1 MNELIIRN
9 AGQYESTLA
18 ATGSPIRT
26 TTYGQRWQAVRDLAR
41 VAGVPEDEMSV
52 AAGRKGGA

>member
-18 ATGSPIRT
+18 VGAA
-26 TTYGQRWQAVRDLAR
+26 GQRSL
-41 VAGVPEDEMSV
+41 
-52 AAGRKGGA
+52 AGRVEGPGEGLGRDRDATEGAGG

>member
-18 ATGSPIRT
+18 AT
-26 TTYGQRWQAVRDLAR
+26 VRLR
-41 VAGVPEDEMSV
+41 AGHAPEPEWRGV
-52 AAGRKGGA
+52 EALVV